1 MDLLHLNNER
11 SGAHYTMSTSINT
24 ATMNT
29 VANLI
34 SVLMTTRLSQ
44 LLVNNRD
51 APFIFQKTGWILA
64 VARLLPGLEGITEV
78 SEKNANKGFA
88 KITNFTGKFLN
99 IKIKDGNADGKSD
112 GTFRVANKA
121 YITSA
126 KYREGDDISV
136 AKDMDALN
144 TLRATRP
151 EFADAAFVMFVR
163 DKDAWIAAHKRA
175 NSKDLYPIDYAHVYD
190 VKMFDAAI
198 LELRKIVAR
207 FNGSTNDFAVKY
219 LPYMKTTMKPKFHQ
233 HLGQI
238 MYLSDDIFLLAMK
251 CRAGKTV
258 SAAYNIIS
266 QGYKTVLYITPV
278 PSETKN
284 PTIDMF
290 RKYIEFDDYDVINLE
305 KGAKIPSPITKP
317 IILVTS
323 KQYLDKHHSD
333 GVIKAIHFDAV
344 YVDETHWS
352 GLTDKS
358 DKMRRNVVRDN
369 TALIS
374 MTGTGEK
381 VRIQLG
387 IDDAHT
393 FHWNLEEEAAC
404 KRGDISHLETMY
416 GKENVAAALVKT
428 FGESGDYALH
438 LKTMYS
444 EMPQLRQIIYKLK
457 PAFLKNFAEFTEKD
471 QYSFDMKE
479 LFRMK
484 DGVLVNQDKVIK
496 FLKSYFGSDD
506 GTVHDPIMDQIR
518 ALGTRTGNHGVKY
531 YPGGGGATQLWFLP
545 EQVAGGSLDSLSEV
559 LKGIIKE
566 HFSDYYVEK
575 ANSAADLDTRE
586 GLEKW
591 VAEQEKLAIERG
603 KQGLILLLGKMMAMG
618 VSLPRADIVCMFN
631 NLSKADLYTQM
642 SMRCLTQDLGKTTG
656 FVIDFNQKRVLEMSM
671 ALVPR
676 CEGTGG
682 ELIDRMTKVIAF
694 GANSFETKDVTE
706 VVAHFNKIWTT
717 QAFDKVKV
725 IGARLNNYI
734 GALTVTA
741 EEQKEI
747 MKSSWIRS
755 GASELRE
762 HQELLDATE
771 KVSDAK
777 SVASSGSDS
786 KKSVKKEDPKTLEDI
801 IPNFKSEIITT
812 IPPFVALLTYGH
824 KREELISD
832 LLTMIRDDPLQ
843 NEVFRDQCATWWKG
857 TKNLNFIDLLINI
870 FGRSDVKA
878 SRGISVIMTKLK
890 SEMSLIDN
898 MHAALRFLNSILAP
912 KQSEK
917 KEFGEVF
924 TPDWFA
930 DGKML
935 AAYPAS
941 TWTDPNGKFYDPAA
955 GSGVFGVCVYYR
967 LRDGLQTAF
976 PDEAERKNHILT
988 KMLFMSELGAKNVW
1002 ILKHIFG
1009 ASANI
1014 YHGDSLKFDAEKHWG
1029 IDMKDVHVIGNP
1041 PYNTSRETSTTCAAL
1056 YHKFIEKYIDTC
1068 KTLLFVVPSR
1078 WFSGGNGVDGFRKMM
1093 LARRDLEFIEHIA
1106 DETTVFGPSV
1116 SIKGG
1121 INYFMKNSAY
1131 NGPCKINGKLTDLS
1145 TFDILVDSN
1154 YNDLISKMMNANT
1167 SLGSIYVGNPFRIS
1181 SNDSR
1186 VTSDNA
1192 ESNIVCFM
1200 SQAKGFRKYIPKAA
1214 IVNDY
1219 SYWKVITTEAAHG
1232 TGSGFANTFVGRP
1245 NEVHSESY
1253 RSFKVGSESEANSL
1267 VSFMSTK
1274 LANKMLGLRKASQHI
1289 NKDTC
1294 KWIPL
1299 PPLDREWN
1307 DDLVNAYYNLS
1318 NEEIVLLN

>member
-1 MDLLHLNNER
+1 MSTVSALITVLMNTSLSKLLHNNK
-11 SGAHYTMSTSINT
+11 
-24 ATMNT
+24 
-29 VANLI
+29 
-34 SVLMTTRLSQ
+34 
-44 LLVNNRD
+44 D
-51 APFIFQKTGWILA
+51 APFIFQKVGWILLA
-64 VARLLPGLEGITEV
+64 SRLLPSLEGITEI
-78 SEKNANKGFA
+78 SSKNANKGFA
-88 KITNFTGKFLN
+88 GITNYVRDFLGTN
-99 IKIKDGNADGKSD
+99 IKDGNADGKSD
-112 GTFRVANKA
+112 ATFRIAGKA

-126 KYREGDDISV
+126 KYREGEDVSI

-151 EFADAAFVMFVR
+151 EFADAKFVMWVR
-163 DKDAWIAAHKRA
+163 DREEWIAAHKRA
-175 NSKDLYPIDYAHVYD
+175 NTKDLYRIDYAHVYD

-198 LELRKIVAR
+198 LELRKIIAKY
-207 FNGSTNDFAVKY
+207 NGSINDFAVKY

-305 KGAKIPSPITKP
+305 AGAKIPSPIAKP

-333 GVIKAIHFDAV
+333 DAIKAIHFDAV

-358 DKMRRNVVRDN
+358 DKMRRNVVRDD

-404 KRGDISHLETMY
+404 KRGDIAHLETMY
-416 GKENVAAALVKT
+416 GTENVATALVKT
-428 FGESGDYALH
+428 FGQSGDYALC

-457 PAFLKNFAEFTEKD
+457 PSFLQAFAEFTEKD

-484 DGVLVNQDKVIK
+484 DGNLLYRDKVIK
-496 FLKSYFGSDD
+496 FLKSYLGSDD
-506 GTVHDPIMDQIR
+506 GSVHDSVMDRIR
-518 ALGTRTGNHGVKY
+518 ALGTRTGQHGVKY

-545 EQVAGGSLDSLSEV
+545 EQVAGGSLDSLSNV
-559 LKGIIKE
+559 LKDIIKE
-566 HFSDYYVEK
+566 HFNEYHVEVV
-575 ANSAADLDTRE
+575 NSYAKNLDTRE
-586 GLEKW
+586 GMEKW
-591 VAEQEKLAIERG
+591 VAEKEKLAIAAG

-631 NLSKADLYTQM
+631 NLSAAELYTQM
-642 SMRCLTQDLGKTTG
+642 SMRCLTQDPGKTTG

-682 ELIDRMTKVIAF
+682 EIIDRMTKVIAF

-706 VVAHFNKIWTT
+706 IVAHFNKIWTT
-717 QAFDKVKV
+717 QAFDKLKV
-725 IGARLNNYI
+725 IGARLTNYI
-734 GALTVTA
+734 GAITVTA

-747 MKSSWIRS
+747 MKSSWVRS
-755 GASELRE
+755 SASELRE
-762 HQELLDATE
+762 HQELLDASE
-771 KVSDAK
+771 KVDDTK
-777 SVASSGSDS
+777 SVASSGSET
-786 KKSVKKEDPKTLEDI
+786 KKSEKKEEPETLEDM

-812 IPPFVALLTYGH
+812 IPPFVAFLTYDH
-824 KREELISD
+824 KREELIAD
-832 LLTMIRDDPLQ
+832 LLTTIRDDPER
-843 NEVFRDQCATWWKG
+843 NEVFRHQCATWWKG
-857 TKNLNFIDLLINI
+857 TKNVNFLDLLINI

-878 SRGISVIMTKLK
+878 SRGISVIMSKLK

-898 MHAALRFLNSILAP
+898 FHATLKFLNSILAP

-941 TWTDPNGKFYDPAA
+941 TWTNPDGKFYDPAA

-967 LRDGLQTAF
+967 LWDGLQAAF
-976 PDEAERKNHILT
+976 PNEADRKNHILT

-1009 ASANI
+1009 NSANI

-1029 IDMKDVHVIGNP
+1029 FDMKDVHVIGNP
-1041 PYNTSRETSTTCAAL
+1041 PYNKERTRSGASPFYNE
-1056 YHKFIEKYIDTC
+1056 FIEKYIDNC
-1068 KTLLFVVPSR
+1068 RTLSFVVPSR
-1078 WFSGGNGVDGFRKMM
+1078 WFAGGKGLDTFRKMM
-1093 LARRDLEFIEHIA
+1093 LSRRDIRFINHIDDA
-1106 DETTVFGPSV
+1106 SSVFGSSV

-1121 INYFMKNSAY
+1121 INYFMVDRDYEGDCLY
-1131 NGPCKINGKLTDLS
+1131 NGSMTDLSMLDIVVDGRFASLIKKVTSSTSIVSIYNPGATHKVRTNGKLNGVEVLS
-1145 TFDILVDSN
+1145 DD
-1154 YNDLISKMMNANT
+1154 A
-1167 SLGSIYVGNPFRIS
+1167 SLTKCYV
-1181 SNDSR
+1181 
-1186 VTSDNA
+1186 
-1192 ESNIVCFM
+1192 
-1200 SQAKGFRKYIPKAA
+1200 SQQKGFVKYINQSNVTNP
-1214 IVNDY
+1214 
-1219 SYWKVITTEAAHG
+1219 SPSWKVLTVAAAHG
-1232 TGSGFANTFVGRP
+1232 AGSGFGNTFVAQP
-1245 NEVHSESY
+1245 SDIHTDSY
-1253 RSFKVGSESEANSL
+1253 
-1267 VSFMSTK
+1267 VSFNAPSKKEAESLMSYLKTK
-1274 LANKMLGLRKASQHI
+1274 LPNRLLGLRKPSQHV
-1289 NKDTC
+1289 NEKTC
-1294 KWIPL
+1294 EWIPL
-1299 PPLDREWN
+1299 PPLDREW
-1307 DDLVNAYYNLS
+1307 DDDSVNAYYELTK
-1318 NEEIVLLN
+1318 EEIALLI